1 MKKKSPVLRFL
12 GWTLLAL
19 LVGALAVLP
28 RMARSRAE
36 ANSGE
41 VLMSARAERGEIIGT
56 LSGGGTLKADD
67 PLEITVP
74 SGMSNARAMSVTAMS
89 SK

>member
-36 ANSGE
+36 A
-41 VLMSARAERGEIIGT
+41 
-56 LSGGGTLKADD
+56 KC
-67 PLEITVP
+67 
-74 SGMSNARAMSVTAMS
+74 
-89 SK
+89 